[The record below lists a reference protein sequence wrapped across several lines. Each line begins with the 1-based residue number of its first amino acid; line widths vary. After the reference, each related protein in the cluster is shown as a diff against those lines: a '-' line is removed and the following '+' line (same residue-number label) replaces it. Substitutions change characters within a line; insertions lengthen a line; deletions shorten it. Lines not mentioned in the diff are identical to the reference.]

1 MAYIAKTK
9 IGSNTYP
16 IGSCLYGTCSTAA
29 GTAAKVVTMADFD
42 TLITGVAIYVKFDN
56 ANTAST
62 PTLNVGGTGAKNI
75 FYRGAQIT
83 TSDTKSLL
91 AGVCTFVYDGTQWCL
106 TGGQEVGGGGTM
118 WVTFT
123 LSGNT
128 WSADK
133 TNAEIKAALAAG
145 KNVYGI
151 SGTHVLLVSYYYPE
165 SSSSGVSFCYFEL
178 STTRTTTHIYTVKSD
193 NTVTVQ
199 RVYNNSA
206 PSRTE
211 LPYIYQFEIIYD
223 QTQSKYVVY
232 FSNVVDVKDI
242 MEWTGLDIICCAKL
256 YPIGFDTN
264 SDPSFYYS
272 DVEWF
277 YFDHCDFTADPYDD
291 YGEGIARLY
300 FKNLDNTKM
309 LTIQD
314 SYAAFNN
321 CEDATVTVTTT
332 NQYSTVVL
340 DASDVNTAF
349 TNAGHNLSA
358 RISRYNH
365 MVTLSGNLVTGS
377 SIAANAY
384 IAMFRIPAGFKPK
397 SQLFFKAYKYGT
409 ATEVTWYMDTVDNDW
424 VRLLSANTM
433 QSGTEY
439 RFTVSYCM

>member
-29 GTAAKVVTMADFD
+29 ETAAKVVTMADFD
-42 TLITGVAIYVKFDN
+42 TLITGVEIQVKFDN

-123 LSGNT
+123 KSGNT
-128 WSADK
+128 YSADK
-133 TNAEIKAALAAG
+133 TNAEVKAAIAAG
-145 KNVYGI
+145 KSVYGI
-151 SGTHVLLVSYYYPE
+151 YNSDVLQLYYYTTI
-165 SSSSGVSFCYFEL
+165 SSTGVSFYNFVSNSGCII
-178 STTRTTTHIYTVKSD
+178 TKVYTINSN
-193 NTVTVQ
+193 NTVTVSS
-199 RVYNNSA
+199 YMNNSA
-206 PSRTE
+206 TPRSD
-211 LPYIYQFEIIYD
+211 LPFIYQFEILYD
-223 QTQSKYVVY
+223 QTQNKYVIY
-232 FSNVVDVKDI
+232 TCNVQDVKDI
-242 MEWTGLDIICCAKL
+242 MDWTGFDIICCAKL
-256 YPIGFDTN
+256 YPVGFDTN
-264 SDPSFYYS
+264 SEPDHYYN

-277 YFDHCDFTADPYDD
+277 YFDNCDFTADPYDD
-291 YGEGIARLY
+291 YGEGVARLY
-300 FKNLDNTKM
+300 FKNLDNTKK

-321 CEDATVTVTTT
+321 FEDATVTVTTT

-340 DASDVNTAF
+340 DASDVNSSF
-349 TNAGHNLSA
+349 TNNGHNLSA
-358 RISRYNH
+358 RISKYNH

-377 SIAANAY
+377 SITANSY

-397 SQLFFKAYKYGT
+397 SQLFFKAYKQGT
-409 ATEVTWYMDTVDNDW
+409 ATEVTWYMDSVDNDW

-433 QSGTEY
+433 QSGSEY
-439 RFTVSYCM
+439 RFTVSYCT